1 MSVIDIC
8 NKPISILKNS
18 TISDIIK
25 KLLENNLSRLIVVED
40 RKPIGI
46 ITEKDVGLFL
56 FSETTKQGLDDIM
69 ISKIMKPIIFI
80 EENSTPENS
89 AKMMLEKGV
98 SSLAIGTKE
107 NIRGIFTKTDLIKY
121 YLENYSGNNKV
132 VDFMTHEFIFTHTA
146 TPLFKVV
153 RKMLENKISRI
164 IVKDQNEKSVGIISF
179 RDLFRISI
187 ELGSEED
194 DSGFTISEQIR
205 KGFLSEEGFGGISLA
220 RDVMSKGI
228 ISIKFNDNL
237 KNACKL
243 ILENN
248 ISGLA
253 VLDGNNS
260 LTGIISK
267 TDIIKAITIW
277 TNFKNIFKQGIGSYI
292 FYFRKGLAKYYSRT
306 LSWSEFWVKTVL
318 IENKK

>member
-40 RKPIGI
+40 GKPIGI

-80 EENSTPENS
+80 EETSTPKNS
-89 AKMMLEKGV
+89 AKMMLERGI

-107 NIRGIFTKTDLIKY
+107 NLKGIFTKTDLIKY

-146 TPLFKVV
+146 APLFKVV

-164 IVKDQNEKSVGIISF
+164 IVKDQNEKPVGIISF

-205 KGFLSEEGFGGISLA
+205 KGFLSEEGFGDISLA

-228 ISIKFNDNL
+228 ISIKFNDDL

-267 TDIIKAITIW
+267 TDIIKAIT
-277 TNFKNIFKQGIGSYI
+277 
-292 FYFRKGLAKYYSRT
+292 
-306 LSWSEFWVKTVL
+306 V
-318 IENKK
+318 

>member
-1 MSVIDIC
+1 MSVMDIC

-40 RKPIGI
+40 GKPVGI
-46 ITEKDVGLFL
+46 ITEKDIGLFL
-56 FSETTKQGLDDIM
+56 FSETTKQGLDDI
-69 ISKIMKPIIFI
+69 IINKIMKPIIFI
-80 EENSTPENS
+80 EETSTPENS
-89 AKMMLEKGV
+89 AKMMLKKGV
-98 SSLAIGTKE
+98 SSLAVGTKE
-107 NIRGIFTKTDLIKY
+107 NLRGIFTKTDLIKY

-146 TPLFKVV
+146 APLFKVV

-228 ISIKFNDNL
+228 ISIKFNDDL

-267 TDIIKAITIW
+267 TDIIKDIT
-277 TNFKNIFKQGIGSYI
+277 
-292 FYFRKGLAKYYSRT
+292 
-306 LSWSEFWVKTVL
+306 V
-318 IENKK
+318 